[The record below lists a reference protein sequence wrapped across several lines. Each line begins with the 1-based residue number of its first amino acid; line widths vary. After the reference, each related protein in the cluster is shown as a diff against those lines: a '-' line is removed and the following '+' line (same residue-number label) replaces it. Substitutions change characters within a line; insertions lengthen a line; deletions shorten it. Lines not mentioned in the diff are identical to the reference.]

1 MIFDNHSFLPATQ
14 QHFKV
19 IPRSKKQVAPI
30 NKEAVMSFQKEKA
43 QSQVQYNTTFEP
55 NPKTYPLGEQPLLI
69 SSASIKEKG
78 ENNYLLQL
86 SSPNNQGIDF
96 ALDQNLLHVLT
107 NLIVDALPKTDWQL
121 IAEKETEA
129 HISSENVSPV
139 LN

>member
-1 MIFDNHSFLPATQ
+1 LIFDNHSFLPATQ

-86 SSPNNQGIDF
+86 R
-96 ALDQNLLHVLT
+96 
-107 NLIVDALPKTDWQL
+107 K
-121 IAEKETEA
+121 
-129 HISSENVSPV
+129 
-139 LN
+139 